1 MMGYW
6 IGWVG
11 VAFGLFVA
19 PPQLI
24 KIYLTGGV
32 NDVSLWTYVFL
43 CLALICYLWHA
54 IHIKAKVFIVAQ
66 SINLITNS
74 IILALLVILK

>member
-1 MMGYW
+1 MGYW

-24 KIYLTGGV
+24 KILRTKKVIGI
-32 NDVSLWTYVFL
+32 SRLTYVFL
-43 CLALICYLWHA
+43 CLALGCYLCYAVSIQNIIFITTHA
-54 IHIKAKVFIVAQ
+54 VG
-66 SINLITNS
+66 LIANS
-74 IILALLVILK
+74 AILFLLVKYKK